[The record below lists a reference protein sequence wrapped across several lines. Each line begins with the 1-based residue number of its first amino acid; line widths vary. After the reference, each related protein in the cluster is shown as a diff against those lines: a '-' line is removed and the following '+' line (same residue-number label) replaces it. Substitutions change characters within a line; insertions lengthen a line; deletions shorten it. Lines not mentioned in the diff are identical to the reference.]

1 MKKVILIILLSFF
14 ANNLNA
20 QEEITTTN
28 LTESQTEEIK
38 TLFIDYLNE
47 IQTEPKDWNKIIDF
61 TYPKLFTLMPE
72 TDMIDLLKK
81 SFKNEIFYTSFDKM
95 ELKKIKQSFSYKDIF
110 YTKVLYKSVMTFHFE
125 KSEKQ
130 KESEFNDYITFMLS
144 AYKNQFK
151 DSEVT
156 KINNDISI
164 SGIKT
169 IIAIHTDKL
178 DKSCYMLELL
188 KDNEM
193 YYSMFL
199 DEEVAKYIS
208 TNF

>member
-1 MKKVILIILLSFF
+1 MKNTIYLVLFIIAFH
-14 ANNLNA
+14 ANA
-20 QEEITTTN
+20 QEAITETTLSDNQTQDIKN
-28 LTESQTEEIK
+28 LFT
-38 TLFIDYLNE
+38 DYFNE
-47 IQTEPKDWNKIIDF
+47 IDSEPKDWNKIIDF
-61 TYPKLFTLMPE
+61 TYPKLFTLMSK
-72 TDMIDLLKK
+72 TDMIGMLKK
-81 SFKNEIFYTSFDKM
+81 LFKNEIFYTTFDKM
-95 ELKKIKQSFSYKDIF
+95 ELKEIKQSFSYKDIL
-110 YTKVLYKSVMTFHFE
+110 YTKILYKSVMTFHFK

-164 SGIKT
+164 SGDKT
-169 IIAIHTDKL
+169 IIAIHAKNL

-193 YYSMFL
+193 YYAMFL
-199 DEEVAKYIS
+199 DGEVAKYIS
-208 TNF
+208 SNF